1 MQLATGRPGSASVL
15 HCDCGYHLY
24 LFLVLHGNHI
34 SRVSLYRPALNHS
47 QAGGHEVH
55 VRFCSIIRRMH
66 DRRGQALVEFA
77 ICSLITVM
85 LLLGVVEMGRLVLV
99 YTTVCNGA
107 RIGVR
112 YAMVHGSDNSAT
124 TAQIQSVV
132 NSYLSAAAIDTSNA
146 TVTVAYPGASSC
158 TDPG

>member
-1 MQLATGRPGSASVL
+1 M
-15 HCDCGYHLY
+15 
-24 LFLVLHGNHI
+24 
-34 SRVSLYRPALNHS
+34 
-47 QAGGHEVH
+47 
-55 VRFCSIIRRMH
+55 RFCSIIRRMH

-158 TDPG
+158 TDPGCPVQVTVSYPYQPMTSYFPINVTLGSTSEGVITF